1 MAMLL
6 TLSVFV
12 TPSVA
17 RADDPAPVE
26 GPTIT
31 ADPASP
37 TGYTVTFVYYN
48 PNATQVR
55 LAGDLTLRGIGEGTT
70 RFQPEAWQLGRYHSG
85 GVEFLRDMTKS
96 GRVRLENDQ
105 IQPNLLDRSQVYRM
119 ATDFGVL
126 SNFPNGSSTQ
136 MGKVAGDQCNS
147 VRQSNWMSM
156 AYVTRQFSSVANSV
170 FLLLEMAAGR
180 SLAADQ

>member
-1 MAMLL
+1 MK
-6 TLSVFV
+6 TFSV
-12 TPSVA
+12 SMCKS
-17 RADDPAPVE
+17 
-26 GPTIT
+26 
-31 ADPASP
+31 SP
-37 TGYTVTFVYYN
+37 
-48 PNATQVR
+48 P
-55 LAGDLTLRGIGEGTT
+55 LRE
-70 RFQPEAWQLGRYHSG
+70 RF
-85 GVEFLRDMTKS
+85 KS

-147 VRQSNWMSM
+147 VRQLNWMSM